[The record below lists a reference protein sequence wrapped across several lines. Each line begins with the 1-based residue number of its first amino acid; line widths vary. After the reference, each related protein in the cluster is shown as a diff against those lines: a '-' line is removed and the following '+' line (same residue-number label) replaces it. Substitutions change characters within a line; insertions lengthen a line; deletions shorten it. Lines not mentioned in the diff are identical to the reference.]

1 VATSSIQHTLP
12 QVYMLH
18 HVRTDGGEQ
27 RQSYKMRIRKK
38 NHETTPSPTPYR
50 TTAALSLSP
59 HVASHEQKE
68 HWKKSS
74 CFLSKIHSRI
84 KLCMSHHLF
93 LHPESFQFCYGGL
106 VGVKYRRRSR
116 KLPLHPCC
124 GPQRYLAPRRALP
137 LGAGRSEPL
146 LLQRAAAPG
155 SP

>member
-18 HVRTDGGEQ
+18 HIRTDGGEQ
-27 RQSYKMRIRKK
+27 RQPYKMRIRKK

-50 TTAALSLSP
+50 TTAALSP

-106 VGVKYRRRSR
+106 VGMKYRRRSR

-124 GPQRYLAPRRALP
+124 GPRRSLAPRRAP
-137 LGAGRSEPL
+137 PMGAGRSEPL

>member
-18 HVRTDGGEQ
+18 HIRTDGGEQ
-27 RQSYKMRIRKK
+27 RQPYKMRIRKK
-38 NHETTPSPTPYR
+38 TTRPHRLQLLTEPLL
-50 TTAALSLSP
+50 LSLSP

-106 VGVKYRRRSR
+106 VDVKYRRRSR

-146 LLQRAAAPG
+146 FLQRAAAPG